1 MAPYDDAELD
11 RLRRMGISGSEDD
24 PAVLVEGGPGVVP
37 RLFFQ
42 LVPDS
47 TKT

>member
-1 MAPYDDAELD
+1 MAPYDDAEVD
-11 RLRRMGISGSEDD
+11 RLRRMGISDSEDD
-24 PAVLVEGGPGVVP
+24 PAVLVEGGVVP

-42 LVPDS
+42 LLPDS